1 MRSPDVVPKPDLVTG
16 NSPKMQRWEIVW
28 NRKTLTQTSWCLTSE
43 RPFFI
48 ARRFFKG
55 ALLLARWDPFP
66 VICASTNFA
75 QDDDETETSKCF
87 TPIKWLQ
94 KHRLTRSKNGGEN
107 YDERGAVSFEEP
119 GLRNKDDIGT
129 VSHLGSSL
137 DSQPLRSFDSISPLP
152 NLNQ

>member
-16 NSPKMQRWEIVW
+16 NSPRMQRWEIVW
-28 NRKTLTQTSWCLTSE
+28 KSKDLYKQVGVWHLKD
-43 RPFFI
+43 PFFI

-66 VICASTNFA
+66 VICAQLTLHKTTMK
-75 QDDDETETSKCF
+75 QKTSICF

-107 YDERGAVSFEEP
+107 YDERVAVSFEEP
-119 GLRNKDDIGT
+119 GTRNKDDIGT

-137 DSQPLRSFDSISPLP
+137 DSQPVRSSDSISPLP

>member
-16 NSPKMQRWEIVW
+16 NSPKMQRWERLLHKQVGVW
-28 NRKTLTQTSWCLTSE
+28 HLKD
-43 RPFFI
+43 PFFI

-75 QDDDETETSKCF
+75 QDDDETRNFKIFHS
-87 TPIKWLQ
+87 PIKWLQ

-119 GLRNKDDIGT
+119 GSRNRDDIGT
-129 VSHLGSSL
+129 LSHLGSSL
-137 DSQPLRSFDSISPLP
+137 DSQPVRSSDSISPLP